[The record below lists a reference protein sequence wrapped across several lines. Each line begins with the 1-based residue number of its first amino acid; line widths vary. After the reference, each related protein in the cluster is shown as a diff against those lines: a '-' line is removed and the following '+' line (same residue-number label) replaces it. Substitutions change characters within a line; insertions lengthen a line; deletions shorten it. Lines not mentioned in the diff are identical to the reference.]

1 MAGLSRRELL
11 RNIGVAAGGIT
22 AASFLPGGL
31 LDAVEAFAADT
42 PKQQLTPDAALRRLT
57 AGNRRFVRNR
67 LQHPR
72 RDGVR
77 RAALAESQSPFAV
90 VLSCADSRV
99 PPEIVFDE
107 GLGDLF
113 AVRIAGNTATDPY
126 VIGSV
131 EYGAASLGSVALV
144 VLGHQNC
151 GAVKAAIDV
160 AMNGT
165 TLPGDIGAFVEPIV
179 PIARD
184 LIPTTPK
191 DQLLEAV
198 TRANIRQT
206 VAALTQTDLLAGLI
220 AQKKLKIVGNE
231 YQLKSGKVV
240 SVT

>member
-1 MAGLSRRELL
+1 METRSRREML
-11 RNIGVAAGGIT
+11 RNIGVAAGAVT
-22 AASFLPGGL
+22 AASFLHGGL
-31 LDAVEAFAADT
+31 LDAVEAFAADA
-42 PKQQLTPDAALRRLT
+42 PKTKLTPDAALRRLA

-67 LQHPR
+67 LRHPR

-77 RAALAESQSPFAV
+77 RAALAEGQSPFAV
-90 VLSCADSRV
+90 VLGCADSRV
-99 PPEIVFDE
+99 PPEVLYDE

-113 AVRIAGNTATDPY
+113 VVRVAGNTATDPY
-126 VIGSV
+126 VVGSV
-131 EYGAASLGSVALV
+131 EYGAAELGSVALV

-165 TLPGDIGAFVEPIV
+165 TLPGDIGAFVAPIV
-179 PIARD
+179 PIAQQ

-198 TRANIRQT
+198 TRANIRQS
-206 VAALTQTDLLAGLI
+206 VATLSGTDLLAGLI

-231 YQLKSGKVV
+231 YQLASGKLV
-240 SVT
+240 SVE